1 MAAKKDPYKFTIQFN
16 PADPTHLQTA
26 ALLNRQGRRKAQ
38 FLVNAVMHYIHC
50 SQTPDIPQEPPLD
63 TKLIETV
70 VRQILKG
77 TANHAPCARTGTT
90 EARLSCLLQIT
101 ICTTL
106 KLLKLW
112 AKMDWPPSP
121 IPWRCFGGIEYE
133 TEQRIF

>member
-70 VRQILKG
+70 VRQILKEQQIMPPAPEPEQQSAPILPPADNDLHYAEG
-77 TANHAPCARTGTT
+77 AETLGEDGLAAIANTMAMFR
-90 EARLSCLLQIT
+90 R
-101 ICTTL
+101 
-106 KLLKLW
+106 
-112 AKMDWPPSP
+112 D
-121 IPWRCFGGIEYE
+121 
-133 TEQRIF
+133 

>member
-50 SQTPDIPQEPPLD
+50 SQTPDIPQAPPLD

-70 VRQILKG
+70 VQQILKEQQIMPPAPEPEQQSAPILPPADNDLHYAEAAETLG
-77 TANHAPCARTGTT
+77 EDGLAAIANTMAMFR
-90 EARLSCLLQIT
+90 R
-101 ICTTL
+101 
-106 KLLKLW
+106 
-112 AKMDWPPSP
+112 D
-121 IPWRCFGGIEYE
+121 
-133 TEQRIF
+133 

>member
-16 PADPTHLQTA
+16 PADPIHLQTA
-26 ALLNRQGRRKAQ
+26 DLLNRQGRRKAQ

-50 SQTPDIPQEPPLD
+50 SQTPDIPQAPPLD

-70 VRQILKG
+70 VRQILKEQQIMPP
-77 TANHAPCARTGTT
+77 APELEQQSAPILPP
-90 EARLSCLLQIT
+90 ADNDL
-101 ICTTL
+101 TTL

-112 AKMDWPPSP
+112 ARTDWPPSP

>member
-50 SQTPDIPQEPPLD
+50 SQTPDIPQAPPLD

-70 VRQILKG
+70 VRQILKEQQIMPPAPEPEQQSAPILPPADNDLRYAEAAETLG
-77 TANHAPCARTGTT
+77 ADGLAAIANTMAMFR
-90 EARLSCLLQIT
+90 R
-101 ICTTL
+101 
-106 KLLKLW
+106 
-112 AKMDWPPSP
+112 D
-121 IPWRCFGGIEYE
+121 
-133 TEQRIF
+133 

>member
-26 ALLNRQGRRKAQ
+26 DLLNRQGRRKAQ

-70 VRQILKG
+70 VRQILKEQQIMPPAPEPEQQSAPILPPADNDLHYAEAAETLAEDG
-77 TANHAPCARTGTT
+77 LAAIANTMAMFR
-90 EARLSCLLQIT
+90 R
-101 ICTTL
+101 
-106 KLLKLW
+106 
-112 AKMDWPPSP
+112 D
-121 IPWRCFGGIEYE
+121 
-133 TEQRIF
+133 

>member
-70 VRQILKG
+70 VRQILKEQQIMPPALEPEQQSAPILPPADNDLRYAEAAETLG
-77 TANHAPCARTGTT
+77 ENGLAAIANTMAMFR
-90 EARLSCLLQIT
+90 R
-101 ICTTL
+101 
-106 KLLKLW
+106 
-112 AKMDWPPSP
+112 D
-121 IPWRCFGGIEYE
+121 
-133 TEQRIF
+133 

>member
-70 VRQILKG
+70 VRQILKEQQIMPPAPEPEQQSAPILPPADNDLHYAEAAEPLG
-77 TANHAPCARTGTT
+77 EERLAALANTMAMFR
-90 EARLSCLLQIT
+90 R
-101 ICTTL
+101 
-106 KLLKLW
+106 
-112 AKMDWPPSP
+112 D
-121 IPWRCFGGIEYE
+121 
-133 TEQRIF
+133 

>member
-70 VRQILKG
+70 VRQILKEQQIMPPAPEPEQQSAPILPPADNDLHYAEAAETLG
-77 TANHAPCARTGTT
+77 GDGMADMANTMALFR
-90 EARLSCLLQIT
+90 R
-101 ICTTL
+101 
-106 KLLKLW
+106 
-112 AKMDWPPSP
+112 D
-121 IPWRCFGGIEYE
+121 
-133 TEQRIF
+133 

>member
-50 SQTPDIPQEPPLD
+50 SQTPDIPQELPLD

-70 VRQILKG
+70 VRQILKEQQTMPPAPEPEQQSAPILPPADNDLHYAKAAETLG
-77 TANHAPCARTGTT
+77 EDGLAAIANTMAMFR
-90 EARLSCLLQIT
+90 R
-101 ICTTL
+101 
-106 KLLKLW
+106 
-112 AKMDWPPSP
+112 D
-121 IPWRCFGGIEYE
+121 
-133 TEQRIF
+133 